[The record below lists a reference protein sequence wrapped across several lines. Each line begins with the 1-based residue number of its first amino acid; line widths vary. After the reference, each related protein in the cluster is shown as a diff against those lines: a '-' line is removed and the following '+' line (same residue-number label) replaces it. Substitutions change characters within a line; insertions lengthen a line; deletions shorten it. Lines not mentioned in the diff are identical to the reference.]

1 MAKVLPAGANVNLNL
16 GEDPFDRLLKTIQTA
31 SQVQGVVNQA
41 QLQRDRRNAIKTES
55 LQTMM
60 INAVSGMDAENP
72 SSIAETKNSLVEMKD
87 KFIAENP
94 GLSDD
99 IETFYGTTYNTTIK
113 PIEDVHSK
121 FNLDK
126 ERLYSSIQKLNDNI
140 LALPDETIV
149 PQDKIMFKQELMGL
163 HKALSSLKS
172 NAALYNKTMPG
183 LSGALLL
190 DADNAERLSRKLP
203 ELMVGLF
210 DDFEQDLTSQLL
222 NNQLSFSLYEQEM
235 NKYYAKN
242 DGKAA
247 SIIVPRL
254 ENELQSLYTSYQSES
269 VIYDSILSG
278 SIETY
283 DDAES
288 STSQKN
294 YFDSDTGVYYY
305 NNQPL
310 NKSIQD
316 DQENYNEDKEEW
328 LKNAQEQAASQ
339 MKKLVL
345 DPLEDSI
352 TDKDKLRGSYNL
364 KIKSDD
370 SSYATLISDSQKW
383 PWEDDF
389 FIEDTDEIDVN
400 TDNNKNNIPDYLE
413 RSEGDK
419 VQTGQVQTGQVETGQ
434 VEAGGIGQ
442 TYSSITD
449 FVVDYGREYGDETA
463 GVIGASA
470 LAYNIPKVNSAIKS
484 ATNYVSK
491 VLDLPSDSVID
502 LYNDSDFKAVS
513 KQLSSIDK
521 KIATLQSQLPEGV
534 KLQDL
539 RETVTKD
546 TTVPIIRGG
555 KQTSTITMKQTVKD
569 DFYRKY
575 KNLLIQKKK
584 IIENSKQV
592 KNLIT
597 KMEAGHFPDL
607 KFDKNNLPAFRQK
620 IMNFLKD
627 SDKWDLNAV
636 KRTVTKSAKQAY
648 RTPKDLYNV
657 LTTGAVRLSPY
668 DAAIHAW
675 FMMPEDA
682 SIGYKIGASSAT
694 VLTGKKIL
702 NYAKTKGISPFLND
716 KKLTSELGKFLMKKA
731 PGTMAKMG
739 FKTVGGA
746 AAAGTVIGSAIS
758 AGMLAWTLNDIRKLM
773 KEFPEIRQMFSD
785 SIARQESGE
794 LDSPNQDES
803 MPNEVEQA
811 PVIDQTNWMK
821 PYSQQGE

>member
-1 MAKVLPAGANVNLNL
+1 LAKVLPAGANVNLNL

-60 INAVSGMDAENP
+60 INTVSGMDAENP
-72 SSIAETKNSLVEMKD
+72 SSIAETKNSLIEMKD

-126 ERLYSSIQKLNDNI
+126 ERLYSSIKKLNDNI
-140 LALPDETIV
+140 LALPNETII
-149 PQDKIMFKQELMGL
+149 PQDKIMFKQELMEL

-278 SIETY
+278 GIETY
-283 DDAES
+283 DES
-288 STSQKN
+288 STNQEN
-294 YFDSDTGVYYY
+294 YFDPDTGVYYY

-310 NKSIQD
+310 NTSIQD

-328 LKNAQEQAASQ
+328 LRNAQEQAASQ

-345 DPLEDSI
+345 EPLEDSI
-352 TDKDKLRGSYNL
+352 TDKDELRSSYNL
-364 KIKSDD
+364 GIKGDD

-389 FIEDTDEIDVN
+389 FIEDVT
-400 TDNNKNNIPDYLE
+400 TDNNKNGTPDYLE

-419 VQTGQVQTGQVETGQ
+419 VQTGQVETGQVETG
-434 VEAGGIGQ
+434 GTGQ

-449 FVVDYGREYGDETA
+449 FVIDYGREYGDETA

-484 ATNYVSK
+484 ATSYISK
-491 VLDLPSDSVID
+491 TLDLPSDSVID
-502 LYNDSDFKAVS
+502 LFNDADFKQVS
-513 KQLSSIDK
+513 KQLSSVDK
-521 KIATLQSQLPEGV
+521 RILAFKKTLPEGASMDFKV
-534 KLQDL
+534 GSKNFITYKALLQ
-539 RETVTKD
+539 EK
-546 TTVPIIRGG
+546 
-555 KQTSTITMKQTVKD
+555 KQIV
-569 DFYRKY
+569 
-575 KNLLIQKKK
+575 
-584 IIENSKQV
+584 ENSKYA
-592 KNLIT
+592 KNLIS

-636 KRTVTKSAKQAY
+636 KRTVTKSVKEAY
-648 RTPKDLYNV
+648 RTPKDLYNA
-657 LTTGAVRLSPY
+657 LTTGAVKLSPY

-675 FMMPEDA
+675 FMLPEDA
-682 SIGYKIGASSAT
+682 PIGYKIGASSAT

-746 AAAGTVIGSAIS
+746 AAAGTGIGSVIS

-773 KEFPEIRQMFSD
+773 KEFPEIRQMLSD

-811 PVIDQTNWMK
+811 PVIDQTNWTK